1 MERIA
6 GDVEGVH
13 FGVADLDAVFIGSL
27 VERASDLEARLCRRR
42 ADEFDDGDT
51 IRQRPAAP
59 VPRFAYCSGRPKL
72 NPVRPKGPTPVA
84 VMREPVEERGG
95 HLGVA
100 EHPRPLAEGEI

>member
-13 FGVADLDAVFIGSL
+13 FGVADLDAFFIGSL

-59 VPRFAYCSGRPKL
+59 VPRFAYCSGRPK
-72 NPVRPKGPTPVA
+72 VGAQPTS
-84 VMREPVEERGG
+84 
-95 HLGVA
+95 
-100 EHPRPLAEGEI
+100 EGFPEWPNI

>member
-59 VPRFAYCSGRPKL
+59 VPRFAYCSGRPKWTAAR
-72 NPVRPKGPTPVA
+72 VGPLQFRA
-84 VMREPVEERGG
+84 RGVTEG
-95 HLGVA
+95 GRVC
-100 EHPRPLAEGEI
+100 LAWALDWR